1 MGGDGSLATTI
12 KFLRTSSEVN
22 QALCKGKINFVMLP
36 FGTGN
41 DGAQVF
47 GWGNSPGSELWLQD
61 IESLMRDIVKS
72 QVHNLSLWN
81 CDVDGEVY
89 SAGGEKIS

>member
-12 KFLRTSSEVN
+12 KFLRKSLTIDASL
-22 QALCKGKINFVMLP
+22 QKGRISFCMLP

-47 GWGNSPGSELWLQD
+47 GWGSSPFNELWLQD
-61 IESLMRDIVKS
+61 VGTLMRDIVEA
-72 QVHNLSLWN
+72 QTEFLSLWR
-81 CDVDGEVY
+81 CTVDG
-89 SAGGEKIS
+89 

>member
-1 MGGDGSLATTI
+1 M
-12 KFLRTSSEVN
+12 
-22 QALCKGKINFVMLP
+22 MLP

-47 GWGNSPGSELWLQD
+47 GWGNSPSSELWLQD

-72 QVHNLSLWN
+72 QVQNLSLWN
-81 CDVDGEVY
+81 CEVDGEVY
-89 SAGGEKIS
+89 SAGGEKLA